1 MHLMLVAMVITV
13 TMYSIIV
20 VSVEVYT
27 VERVQQRDILC

>member
-13 TMYSIIV
+13 TIYSIIV

-27 VERVQQRDILC
+27 VERVRQRDILC